1 MTADPT
7 DPTPSAEPSQ
17 AEFREGRCRD
27 RPQLRFA
34 RTVALVVV
42 LVVLGSSGLAA
53 CAEDTGSDL
62 AAAPTTSTVAAPT
75 TAATPATS
83 PAAVAALLDLLG
95 RRLELGV
102 EVARTKWNTKAPIE
116 DLARESVALDAIA
129 AAATDAGVDPVAA
142 RRLLQAQIDGG
153 KVLQRALHE
162 QWTTQNQPPFVTTQ
176 DLATQLRPQLDEVTT
191 QLVARLH
198 DLGGLPALRS
208 EDRVT
213 AEAAI
218 VSRLA
223 GTPRAADAA
232 RIALEPLHTG

>member
-7 DPTPSAEPSQ
+7 DLTPSTEPSP
-17 AEFREGRCRD
+17 AEFWEGRYRD

-42 LVVLGSSGLAA
+42 LGCSGLAA

-62 AAAPTTSTVAAPT
+62 PAAAAPT
-75 TAATPATS
+75 TAAAPATS

-129 AAATDAGVDPVAA
+129 KAAADAGVDPVAA

-162 QWTTQNQPPFVTTQ
+162 QWATQNQPPFATTQ

-208 EDRVT
+208 EDLAT

-218 VSRLA
+218 VAHLA

-232 RIALEPLHTG
+232 RIALAPLHTG